1 MFVICLHSN
10 LCKTEFGL
18 SAPSTFIDP
27 EDESVFPG
35 LSEAVSELQSWEWM
49 FGKTPKFSVQTVL
62 ELVDGEFSSTARLHL
77 LVKNGKMESCELDVS
92 SDWIPRQISCELSGL
107 LVGER
112 FCRHRAAAVL
122 TAALRC
128 ESGDQHKRLYM
139 LCEAVLSAMG

>member
-1 MFVICLHSN
+1 M
-10 LCKTEFGL
+10 KEFGL

-35 LSEAVSELQSWEWM
+35 LNEAASELQSWEWT
-49 FGKTPKFSVQTVL
+49 FGKTPRFSVQTVL
-62 ELVDGEFSSTARLHL
+62 ELVDGEFKSTSRLHVV
-77 LVKNGKMESCELDVS
+77 VKNGEMESCELDVPP
-92 SDWIPRQISCELSGL
+92 DWIPIRLSSELSGL

-128 ESGDQHKRLYM
+128 ESGDLHKRLHI
-139 LCEAVLSAMG
+139 LCEAMLSAMG

>member
-1 MFVICLHSN
+1 MLISVHSN
-10 LCKTEFGL
+10 LCEIEFGL

-27 EDESVFPG
+27 EDESAFPG
-35 LSEAVSELQSWEWM
+35 LSEAASELQSWEWT
-49 FGKTPKFSVQTVL
+49 FGKTPKFRIETML
-62 ELVDGEFSSTARLHL
+62 ELVDGDCSSTARLHVE
-77 LVKNGKMESCELDVS
+77 VKNGVMESCELDVS
-92 SDWIPRQISCELSGL
+92 SDWIPPPLSSELSDL

-128 ESGDQHKRLYM
+128 ESGELHGRLRM